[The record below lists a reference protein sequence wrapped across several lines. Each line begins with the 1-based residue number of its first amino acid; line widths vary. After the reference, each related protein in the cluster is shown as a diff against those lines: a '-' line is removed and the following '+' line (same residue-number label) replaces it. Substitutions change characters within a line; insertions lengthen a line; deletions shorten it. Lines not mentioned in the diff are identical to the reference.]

1 MRIPACRSCFLIW
14 LFRRISLLLLPERAA
29 IIKTEIRVRR
39 ESAGKVKDKKDACD
53 EKLCLFCLNRS
64 VRTAWNFLFLDL
76 NQGIKCREQ
85 YNESVEQ
92 EVHMEGWIHSVESFG
107 SVDGPGV
114 RFVIFVQGCPF
125 RCLYCHNAD
134 TWKMAEGKRMDSDVL
149 LEKALRYRSYWGSEG
164 GITVSG
170 GEPLMQVE
178 FLTDLF
184 TKAKKLGVSTCID
197 TAMGPYREEKEW
209 KEKFDRLME
218 VTDLLL
224 VDIKEIDRDK
234 HKALT
239 GQDNFSVMKGLRY
252 LSSIDKPV
260 WIRHV
265 LVPGVTDNDQ
275 DLKRT
280 RSFIDS
286 LSNVERVEVLPY
298 HSLGAY
304 KWEKQGMKYPL
315 DGVKSPD
322 QRRIE
327 NAERILCRKEKA

>member
-1 MRIPACRSCFLIW
+1 MGGAFM
-14 LFRRISLLLLPERAA
+14 
-29 IIKTEIRVRR
+29 K
-39 ESAGKVKDKKDACD
+39 
-53 EKLCLFCLNRS
+53 
-64 VRTAWNFLFLDL
+64 
-76 NQGIKCREQ
+76 
-85 YNESVEQ
+85 
-92 EVHMEGWIHSVESFG
+92 GWIHSVESFG

-114 RFVIFVQGCPF
+114 RYVIFVQGCQF

-134 TWKMAEGKRMDSDVL
+134 TWNRAEGKEMSSDEL

-170 GEPLMQVE
+170 GEPLLQME
-178 FLTDLF
+178 FVTDLF
-184 TKAKKLGVSTCID
+184 EKAKALGVSTCID
-197 TAMGPYREEKEW
+197 TALGPYREEKEW
-209 KEKFDRLME
+209 KEKFDRLMRL
-218 VTDLLL
+218 TDLLL
-224 VDIKEIDRDK
+224 VDIKEIDPVK

-239 GQDNFSVMKGLRY
+239 GHDNDSVLQGLRY

-275 DLKRT
+275 DLMHT
-280 RSFIDS
+280 RAFIDT
-286 LSNVERVEVLPY
+286 LGNVKRVEVLPY